1 MKKILS
7 VDGGGVRGIIPAI
20 ILAEIEKITG
30 KKISSLFDCITGNS
44 TGGLI
49 ALGLAANN
57 ENTAQLSASDL
68 VNIYLEKSKDIFKP
82 SIFRKIYTGF
92 GLWGSRY
99 SRKNYDSILNSI
111 FKDNVLSELEC
122 NVFIPSYSLN
132 DKKPIILSNYFAAQ
146 SKENDFYLRD
156 VAAATSAAPTYFP
169 PDTFTNLDGSKKI
182 IAADGGLFDNNPE
195 LIGIMGAYILFPKV
209 NKKNLFLV
217 SLGTGSTFENN
228 QLKPKDGYI
237 GWLENDDL
245 IGSMIDA
252 ESAFSEIFT
261 RNLIPSNNNFRM
273 QVTLAEKNMAMDNSS
288 ESNLHELETLTRD
301 FIKNNKKNIDTIC
314 KNLLQ

>member
-7 VDGGGVRGIIPAI
+7 IDGGGVRGIIPAI
-20 ILAEIEKITG
+20 ILSEIEKITDR
-30 KKISSLFDCITGNS
+30 KISSLFDCITGTS

-49 ALGLAANN
+49 ALGLAKNN
-57 ENTAQLSASDL
+57 KNTPQLSASDL

-99 SRKNYDSILNSI
+99 SRKNYDSILSSI

-182 IAADGGLFDNNPE
+182 IAADGGLFANNPE

-209 NKKNLFLV
+209 NKKDLFLV
-217 SLGTGSTFENN
+217 SLGTGSTFENK

-237 GWLENDDL
+237 SWLENDDL
-245 IGSMIDA
+245 IGNMIDA

-288 ESNLHELETLTRD
+288 ENNLHELDTLTRD
-301 FIKNNKKNIDTIC
+301 FIKNNKKSIDTIC
-314 KNLLQ
+314 KNLLK